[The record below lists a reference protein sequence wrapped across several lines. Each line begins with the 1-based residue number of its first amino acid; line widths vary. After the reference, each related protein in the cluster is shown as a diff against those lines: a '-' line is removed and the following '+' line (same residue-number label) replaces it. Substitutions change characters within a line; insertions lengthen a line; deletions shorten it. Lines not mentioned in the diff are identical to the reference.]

1 MIRNILALFAGYA
14 IFVVAAVLLFQISG
28 VDPHSDPSISFL
40 AAVIACGML
49 SSSTGG
55 FVVQLISTDKKL
67 RINYI
72 LALIIAGFA
81 AFSYFK
87 TTGNH
92 YSQIAA
98 ILLFAPFSILGGYIA
113 IRKRK

>member
-1 MIRNILALFAGYA
+1 MLRNLFALITGYA
-14 IFVVAAVLLFQISG
+14 IFVVTAVLLFQISG

-40 AAVIACGML
+40 VAVIACGML
-49 SSSTGG
+49 SSITGG
-55 FVVQLISTDKKL
+55 FVLQLISKDKKL
-67 RINYI
+67 TINYI
-72 LALIIAGFA
+72 LALIIGGFA

-98 ILLFAPFSILGGYIA
+98 ILLFAPLSILGGYIA